1 MTTDSQAILV
11 IAPPGRLR
19 DSLLVL
25 LQASGQVSLAGQA
38 DDGPAG
44 LCWLAER
51 IPIAV
56 LLDADLPDGQA
67 WWALRWIKNKWPQL
81 PCLVLAHTHAQ
92 ECQARVD
99 GAEVVVQVG
108 LSSETLFNALDELA
122 HISSSASLE
131 HEP

>member
-67 WWALRWIKNKWPQL
+67 WWALRRIKNEWPQL
-81 PCLVLAHTHAQ
+81 RCLILVHTYAQ
-92 ECQARVD
+92 ECQARAE
-99 GAEVVVQVG
+99 GAEVVVQAG
-108 LSSETLFNALDELA
+108 LSTETLFNALKELLGSPKTTR
-122 HISSSASLE
+122 IE
-131 HEP
+131 Q